1 MLKWICLALI
11 PLALV
16 AQTNPS
22 PAGTTGNSGKYVGSE
37 VCKTCHADIWL
48 NFYKNP
54 HYKSISSGKE
64 SPAKTGCEGC
74 HGPAADHVSARG
86 GKAIIGAFSNFTPE
100 QTLDTCLSCHSKDV
114 SRANIRRSAHTEADV
129 VCSNCHSI
137 HKAATPKFLLA
148 KQQTELCYTC
158 HATQR
163 AQFSMPSKHR
173 VNEGSVQCSDCHNPH
188 GSALSAGSTMT
199 RMGGSS
205 GSLQPA
211 HDNEQ
216 PCLKCH
222 SDKRG
227 PFVFEHAAVKIEGC
241 EGCHV
246 PHGSTNAKLL
256 TRPVVYT
263 LCLECHNGAGTFGRS
278 SLSVF
283 RTSPAHNMADPKYQR
298 CTLCH
303 IKVHGSNSDPYFLR

>member
-199 RMGGSS
+199 RLGGSS